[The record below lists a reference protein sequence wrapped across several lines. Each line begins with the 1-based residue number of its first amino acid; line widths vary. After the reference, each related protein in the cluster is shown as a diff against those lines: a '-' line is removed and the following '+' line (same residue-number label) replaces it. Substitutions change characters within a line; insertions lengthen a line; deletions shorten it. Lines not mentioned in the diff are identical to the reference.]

1 MKNTNKSLGYIALS
15 NLRGIGPAFIKKIAK
30 IQLFEE
36 NDLFN
41 EIKILTSENKK
52 NFEDKEIY
60 DVIKNAEAIIKV
72 CIHEGIEIIP
82 LTSQIYPNQLKLI
95 KDPPPVLYCKGNL
108 ELLSSDI
115 VGIIGTRE
123 PTATGIEISQRVGAY
138 YSLANWTLCNGLAE
152 GIDSYSIKI
161 GNEIKGN
168 ILGVLA
174 GGLNFNSEKTLLKN
188 TTKTAQ
194 LVLDNNGILV
204 SETSPGIRE
213 DTFSIVK
220 SCRIQAGISKGLI
233 LIQSS
238 MKGGS
243 RFATK
248 SFCEIS
254 RPLGIIQPIPKDFNL
269 PSYEAN
275 KKIIENKEIGLAEF
289 TGLKEKN
296 LNLQNIFIIKS
307 KNDFFSFEE
316 KMRNID
322 LAKELSGLS
331 LL

>member
-1 MKNTNKSLGYIALS
+1 MKNINQSLGYIALS
-15 NLRGIGPAFIKKIAK
+15 NLRGIGPAFIKKIADIK
-30 IQLFEE
+30 LFEA
-36 NDLFN
+36 NDIFN
-41 EIKILTSENKK
+41 EIKILTIENKK
-52 NFEDKEIY
+52 KFEDKEIFNA
-60 DVIKNAEAIIKV
+60 IKNAEAIIKV
-72 CIHEGIEIIP
+72 CIYERIEIIP
-82 LTSQIYPNQLKLI
+82 LTSEIYPEQLKLI

-115 VGIIGTRE
+115 LGIIGTRE

-138 YSLANWTLCNGLAE
+138 YSLSNWTLCNGLAE

-174 GGLNFNSEKTLLKN
+174 GGLNFNSERTLLKN

-204 SETSPGIRE
+204 SEISPGIRE
-213 DTFSIVK
+213 DTFSIIK

-248 SFCEIS
+248 SFCEIA
-254 RPLGIIQPIPKDFNL
+254 RPLGIIQPIPKDINL

-275 KKIIENKEIGLAEF
+275 KKIIESKEIGLAEF
-289 TGLKEKN
+289 TGLKEAN

-307 KNDFFSFEE
+307 KNDFISFEE
-316 KMRNID
+316 KMRNVNLI
-322 LAKELSGLS
+322 KESSGLS